1 MRNLR
6 SFVFTSTYWVNN
18 FMPYNTPVKEEV
30 HHPTLQLAGGDCCQ
44 EALKGCM
51 LTMCNRRS
59 CWCTRLPWGSMHP
72 YYAKGYVNTPVT
84 VQ

>member
-30 HHPTLQLAGGDCCQ
+30 HRPTLQLAGGDCCQ

-51 LTMCNRRS
+51 LIVWTLMLVHAAASGFNAA
-59 CWCTRLPWGSMHP
+59 L
-72 YYAKGYVNTPVT
+72 TPRGMST
-84 VQ
+84 PLSPCSDT